1 MRVLVTGH
9 LGYIGTVM
17 APILIEAG
25 HDVVGLDSDFYDGC
39 TFGEDFQKIPSLQ
52 KDIRDV
58 AHQDLKGFDAVI
70 HLAAL
75 SNDPLGNLNPS
86 LTFEINYEATVRLAT
101 FAKEAGVQRFLFSSS
116 CSNYGAAGD
125 RILTEEAGFNP
136 VTPYG
141 ESKVLAEKGLRKL
154 ASDRFS
160 VTSLRSTTAYG
171 LSPRLRFDIVLNNLV
186 AWAFTTGLV
195 YLKSDG
201 TPWRPIVHVEDIC
214 RAFLAVL
221 HAPSNVVNDQAF
233 NVGIT
238 SENYQIK
245 DLARIVK
252 ETVPGSRVEFAEN
265 AGPDKR
271 SYRVDFEKIVSALPD
286 FRPRWNAQLGAA
298 ELYNA
303 YKKYGLKLEDFEGA
317 RYRRV
322 DRIQNLLATG
332 RLDPTLRWQEQPS
345 TAKS

>member
-171 LSPRLRFDIVLNNLV
+171 LSPRLRFDI
-186 AWAFTTGLV
+186 
-195 YLKSDG
+195 
-201 TPWRPIVHVEDIC
+201 
-214 RAFLAVL
+214 
-221 HAPSNVVNDQAF
+221 
-233 NVGIT
+233 
-238 SENYQIK
+238 
-245 DLARIVK
+245 
-252 ETVPGSRVEFAEN
+252 
-265 AGPDKR
+265 
-271 SYRVDFEKIVSALPD
+271 
-286 FRPRWNAQLGAA
+286 
-298 ELYNA
+298 
-303 YKKYGLKLEDFEGA
+303 
-317 RYRRV
+317 
-322 DRIQNLLATG
+322 
-332 RLDPTLRWQEQPS
+332 
-345 TAKS
+345 